1 MLTKGVQITGMDGC
15 NTDLLKMTGTTAS
28 AVHGTDMGAVKLMS
42 WSLAMMGPLVGI
54 KEREELAAQVAAGKT
69 SLNISQ

>member
-1 MLTKGVQITGMDGC
+1 MCD
-15 NTDLLKMTGTTAS
+15 
-28 AVHGTDMGAVKLMS
+28 GTDMGAVKLMS

-54 KEREELAAQVAAGKT
+54 KEREGLAAQAAAGKT